1 MACYR
6 VVPGGVVL
14 TVRLTPRAARDVVDG
29 VGRHSDGRE
38 VAVVHIR
45 AVPSEGAANASLVAL
60 LAKTFGV
67 RKSAVSIV
75 AGGAA
80 RLKQVRIGG
89 DTQALS
95 AMIGTWQPLP

>member
-14 TVRLTPRAARDVVDG
+14 AVRLTPRASRDVVDG
-29 VGRHSDGRE
+29 IGRLSDGRE

-45 AVPSEGAANASLVAL
+45 AVPSEGAANNSLVAL
-60 LAKTFGV
+60 LAKTLRV
-67 RKSAVSIV
+67 PKSAVSIV

-80 RLKQVRIGG
+80 RLKQVRIDG
-89 DTQALS
+89 DTKALS
-95 AMIGTWQPLP
+95 AMIDAWQHLS

>member
-14 TVRLTPRAARDVVDG
+14 AVRLTPRAARDAVDG
-29 VGRHSDGRE
+29 IGRLSDGRE

-45 AVPSEGAANASLVAL
+45 AVPSEGAANTSLVGL
-60 LAKTFGV
+60 LAKTLRV
-67 RKSAVSIV
+67 PKSAVRIV

-80 RLKQVRIGG
+80 RLKQVRIDG
-89 DTQALS
+89 DTKALS
-95 AMIGTWQPLP
+95 AMIDAWQPLS

>member
-14 TVRLTPRAARDVVDG
+14 SVRLTPRAARDVVDG
-29 VGRHSDGRE
+29 IGRLSDGRE

-45 AVPSEGAANASLVAL
+45 AVPSEGAANKSLVAL
-60 LAKTFGV
+60 LAKTLRV
-67 RKSAVSIV
+67 PKSAVRIV

-80 RLKQVRIGG
+80 RLKQVRIDG
-89 DTQALS
+89 DTNTLS
-95 AMIGTWQPLP
+95 AMIDAWQPLS